1 MTAALPIDHEVVK
14 DRHDIIR
21 SRMKGYLRR
30 NVAEMKRWN
39 QIVAVE
45 NQTMT
50 ISAINAL
57 ASSNIRAAAAHEI
70 ARELEFADTVEHFEE
85 TLAFKL
91 RAEMSASGRHEKL
104 AVFLEAHQILTG
116 EDKALG
122 F

>member
-1 MTAALPIDHEVVK
+1 MTAELPIDHDVVK
-14 DRHDIIR
+14 NRHDIIR
-21 SRMKGYLRR
+21 SRMKGHLRR

-50 ISAINAL
+50 ISAINAF
-57 ASSNIRAAAAHEI
+57 ASSNLRAAAAHEI
-70 ARELEFADTVEHFEE
+70 VRELEFKDSVEHFEE

-91 RAEMSASGRHEKL
+91 RAEMSSSGRHEKL

-116 EDKALG
+116 EDKVLG